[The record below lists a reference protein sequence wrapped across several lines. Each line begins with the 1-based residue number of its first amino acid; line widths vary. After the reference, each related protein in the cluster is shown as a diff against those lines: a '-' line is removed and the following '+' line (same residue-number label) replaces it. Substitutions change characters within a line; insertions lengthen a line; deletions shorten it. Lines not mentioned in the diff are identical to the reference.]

1 MNFYDD
7 IMKDSSDPENGGSE
21 EEEYPDD
28 YYDGDQLV
36 YYSDESIEVVDIS
49 DDGTHSKSDFAPGPK
64 SSHSPSKSIQKHPGS
79 TDDSAPPYQGYP

>member
-1 MNFYDD
+1 MNFYED

-36 YYSDESIEVVDIS
+36 YYSDTSIVDIS
-49 DDGTHSKSDFAPGPK
+49 DDGTHSNNWFRVYRGYTGRFQKVIEYL
-64 SSHSPSKSIQKHPGS
+64 SHSWS
-79 TDDSAPPYQGYP
+79 